1 MPDERSI
8 PTSANSA
15 PMSDIGRLCQL
26 FDGRANQG
34 MIVTNLSPALV
45 AGTPGYRRL
54 TWAMLFAGFATFS
67 TLYAV
72 QPLLPLLAAQY
83 RLSAEAASLAVS
95 MATGPLAVGILVAGA
110 VSDRFGRRTLMVA
123 AMMTAA
129 LLTLAAA
136 VVPGWYGLLG
146 LRFLAGVALAGVP
159 AVAMAYVTEE
169 VDVASIGS
177 AMGLYIAGSALG
189 GMGGR
194 LIASLVAAAAD
205 WRWALATVGLA
216 GLVMAEAFRRLAPP
230 SRRFVASE
238 ADWLALPRGAALL
251 FRDPGLRLLYL
262 ESFLLMGVF
271 VTIYNYV
278 GFHLLAPPYALGQA
292 AVGAVFLLYVLGSI
306 SSSLFGGLAGRV
318 GRRRIFWIPTALVI
332 VGVALTAAAPLWL
345 VIAGIAVVTI
355 GFFGAHSIAS
365 AWVGR
370 RGGAARGQAAAWYLF
385 FYYMGSSI
393 LGSAGGIGWTHGGWH
408 GVVVFCIVLGLIALI
423 VSVLL
428 FRIRP
433 LPEHERVRPASPSPP
448 G

>member
-1 MPDERSI
+1 
-8 PTSANSA
+8 
-15 PMSDIGRLCQL
+15 
-26 FDGRANQG
+26 

-54 TWAMLFAGFATFS
+54 TLAMLFAGFATFS

-72 QPLLPLLAAQY
+72 QPLLPLLAAHY

-95 MATGPLAVGILVAGA
+95 LATGPLAVGILVAGA
-110 VSDRFGRRTLMVA
+110 VSDRFGRRALMVA
-123 AMMTAA
+123 AMMAAA

-136 VVPGWYGLLG
+136 VIPGWYALLT
-146 LRFLAGVALAGVP
+146 LRFLAGLALAGVP
-159 AVAMAYVTEE
+159 AVAMAYVAEE
-169 VDVASIGS
+169 VDAASIGS

-194 LIASLVAAAAD
+194 LVASLVAAVAD
-205 WRWALATVGLA
+205 WRLALASVGLA

-238 ADWLALPRGAALL
+238 ANWLALPRGAAIL
-251 FRDPGLRLLYL
+251 FRDHGLRLLYL

-271 VTIYNYV
+271 VTIYNYA
-278 GFHLLAPPYALGQA
+278 GFHLLAPPYGLGQA
-292 AVGAVFLLYVLGSI
+292 EVGAVFLLYILGSI
-306 SSSLFGGLAGRV
+306 SSSLFGGLAGRM
-318 GRRRIFWIPTALVI
+318 GRRRIFWIPTALLI
-332 VGVALTAAAPLWL
+332 GGVGLTAARPLWS

-385 FYYMGSSI
+385 FYYMGSSV
-393 LGSAGGIGWTHGGWH
+393 LGSAGGVAWTHDGWP

-423 VSVLL
+423 VGLLL
-428 FRIRP
+428 FRVRP
-433 LPEHERVRPASPSPP
+433 LIHTEQVGPSRPPTF